1 MKIESST
8 QLSQSLAIDP
18 THLENITG
26 NSEAGVKQAAEQ
38 FEAIFLQLV
47 LKSMDSTTKTM
58 AGDNGFF
65 NSNEQAQFRDMHN
78 AQTAQNLASTHQLGL
93 AEAIV
98 KQFDEKIAPIENTFK
113 NSQSLV
119 ANDQHKG
126 AESVEPTQSYD
137 IYAGSAFVQP
147 LNANTIR

>member
-1 MKIESST
+1 
-8 QLSQSLAIDP
+8 
-18 THLENITG
+18 
-26 NSEAGVKQAAEQ
+26 
-38 FEAIFLQLV
+38 
-47 LKSMDSTTKTM
+47 
-58 AGDNGFF
+58 
-65 NSNEQAQFRDMHN
+65 MHN
-78 AQTAQNLASTHQLGL
+78 AQTAQHLASTHQLGL
-93 AEAIV
+93 AEAII

-113 NSQSLV
+113 NSQNLV